1 MPKTKA
7 PVREIRSVVDDS
19 GDTKYV
25 NRIMVGTA
33 ATGLVRVEW
42 VAARYS
48 QIVPM
53 NWSQVQ
59 VNEYLSGYY
68 PMRFEVGHAQNLI
81 VEQCL
86 AHDFEWL
93 FLLEHDVILPDN
105 TLLLLNEYMRDA
117 KYPVVSGLYYSRSR
131 PSEPLVFRG
140 RGNSVYTDWQMG
152 DKVWADGVP
161 TGCLLIH
168 HSILRLMWDES
179 PEYITPKGR
188 QTRRV
193 FETPRNLFVD
203 LEQGIHNAVSGTSDL
218 YWCDRVMREKVIERA
233 GWDTSYCPDMRYPF
247 LIDTGLF
254 CRHIN
259 TSGEQFP

>member
-1 MPKTKA
+1 MSKAKT
-7 PVREIRSVVDDS
+7 PVREIRSIVDDS
-19 GDTKYV
+19 GDTKYI

-59 VNEYLSGYY
+59 VNEYLNGYY
-68 PMRFEVGHAQNLI
+68 PMRWEVGHAQNLI

-86 AHDFEWL
+86 SNDFEWL
-93 FLLEHDVILPDN
+93 FLLEHDVVLPDN
-105 TLLLLNEYMRDA
+105 TLMTLNEYMRDA

-140 RGNSVYTDWQMG
+140 RGNSVYTDWKMG
-152 DKVWADGVP
+152 DKVWVDGVP

-168 HSILRLMWDES
+168 SSLLKLMWNES
-179 PEYITPKGR
+179 PEYVTPKGR
-188 QTRRV
+188 ITRRV

-218 YWCDRVMREKVIERA
+218 FWCDRVMRENVIERA
-233 GWDTSYCPDMRYPF
+233 GWDMSYCPDKRYPF
-247 LIDTGLF
+247 LIDTNLF

-259 TSGEQFP
+259 NDGEQFP